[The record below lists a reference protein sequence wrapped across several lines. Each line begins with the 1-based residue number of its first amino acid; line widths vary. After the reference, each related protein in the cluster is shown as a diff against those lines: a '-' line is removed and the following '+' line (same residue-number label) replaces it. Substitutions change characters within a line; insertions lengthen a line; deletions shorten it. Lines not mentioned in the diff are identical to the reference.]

1 MAQTLAVVLSS
12 AITVALVVWLF
23 FAAGAVRTLGARGA
37 PVAHWLTVFLAP
49 LGYRPGFRSLM
60 YLLSGTYRSKGDAP
74 LSAIDSVRRY
84 GLVVV
89 SVWFVVV
96 GIVVVLWFARAL

>member
-12 AITVALVVWLF
+12 AITVALILWLF
-23 FAAGAVRTLGARGA
+23 FAAGAVRALRARGA

-60 YLLSGTYRSKGDAP
+60 YLLSGSYRSMSDAT
-74 LSAIDSVRRY
+74 LSAIDPVRRY
-84 GLVVV
+84 GLAIV
-89 SVWFVVV
+89 SAWFVVV
-96 GIVVVLWFARAL
+96 GIVGVLWFARAL